1 MTRSSRLALA
11 LVPAAFGVVMVA
23 WPLAAIF
30 RRGLAPEGTL
40 TLEPLGAVFASDRT
54 RSLVRFTIGQAVAST
69 LLTLVVGIPA
79 AWALSRT
86 WRGAGLARAI
96 VTVPFVLPTV
106 VVGLAFRHWL
116 DRGTLAIVLAHAVFN
131 VAVVV
136 RVVGAAWAG
145 LDPEVDE
152 AARVLGATPSR
163 AFLTTTLPRLRAAIA
178 GAALVTFMFSFTSFG
193 VITVLGGP
201 RTGTIETEIARVARQ
216 LQFDRAA
223 ALTLVQLVVVA
234 AVLALAAR
242 LGTVRGIDRFD
253 PSPRRGRPVLLAAAL
268 TPALVLVVT
277 PLTMLADR
285 VARPHGSWSTAGIA
299 SLAADDTALAI
310 RPLDSLFVSLRFA
323 LVATAVAGVV
333 GGLAA
338 IAVRDRRRGL
348 GRLLEFLLVVPL
360 GVSAVTIGY
369 GYLVTFDEPPLEL
382 RAHWYI
388 VPLAHAAV
396 AVPFVVR
403 ATVPALRAVDPA
415 LREVAATLG
424 ARPLRVWFDVD
435 RPLAARAFAAGV
447 GFAAA
452 ISLGEFG
459 ATSLLARE
467 GTPSAPFAIGRLLG
481 RPGERNQQ
489 AAFALAL
496 VLGCV
501 TALVVFVADALG
513 RPRREVRA

>member
-1 MTRSSRLALA
+1 MKRSTRLAIA
-11 LVPAAFGVVMVA
+11 LVPATFGVVMVA
-23 WPLAAIF
+23 WPLAAIL
-30 RRGLAPEGTL
+30 RRGLAPEGAL
-40 TLEPLGAVFASDRT
+40 TLEPLAAVFRSDRT
-54 RSLVRFTIGQAVAST
+54 RSLVRFTVAQAAAST
-69 LLTLVVGIPA
+69 LLTLLLGIPA
-79 AWALSRT
+79 AWALSRR
-86 WRGAGLARAI
+86 WRGAAVARAV

-106 VVGLAFRHWL
+106 VVGLAFRRWL

-136 RVVGAAWAG
+136 RVLGAAWAG
-145 LDPEVDE
+145 LDPEVAE
-152 AARVLGATPSR
+152 AGRVLGAGPIR
-163 AFLTTTLPRLRAAIA
+163 AFFTTTLPRLRAAIA
-178 GAALVTFMFSFTSFG
+178 GAALITFMFSFTSFG

-242 LGTVRGIDRFD
+242 LGAGRGIDRFD
-253 PSPRRGRPVLLAAAL
+253 PSPRSGRPVFVAAAVM
-268 TPALVLVVT
+268 PAVLLVIAPLAMLV
-277 PLTMLADR
+277 DR
-285 VARPHGSWSTAGIA
+285 VVRPGGSWSTSGIA
-299 SLAADDTALAI
+299 ALAADDTALAI
-310 RPLDSLFVSLRFA
+310 RPLDSLVVSLRFA
-323 LVATAVAGVV
+323 LVATAVAAVV

-338 IAVRDRRRGL
+338 IAVRDRGRGL
-348 GRLLEFLLVVPL
+348 GRLLEFLLVMPL

-415 LREVAATLG
+415 LREAAATLG
-424 ARPLRVWFDVD
+424 ARPARVWRDID
-435 RPLAARAFAAGV
+435 RPLATRSFAAGV

-467 GTPSAPFAIGRLLG
+467 GAPSAPFAIARLLG
-481 RPGERNQQ
+481 RPGDRNQQ

-496 VLGCV
+496 ALGCV
-501 TALVVFVADALG
+501 TALVVFLADALA
-513 RPRREVRA
+513 RPRREVGA